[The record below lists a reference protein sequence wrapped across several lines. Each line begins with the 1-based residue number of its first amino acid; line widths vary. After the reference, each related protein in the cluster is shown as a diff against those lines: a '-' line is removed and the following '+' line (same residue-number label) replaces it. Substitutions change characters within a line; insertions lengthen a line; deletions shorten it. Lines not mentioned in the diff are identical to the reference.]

1 MDVEIRVLGPVE
13 LVVDGEVVHVG
24 GVRPLT
30 LLAALAL
37 DIGHAVPVDRL
48 VDDLW
53 SDHHP
58 EAAEADHQS
67 HISRLRAAVG
77 GERLVGEDRSYS
89 LALPPEAVD
98 AFRFERFTLDAERL
112 LPDDPR
118 AALDSVTEGMALW
131 RGEPFGSL
139 GDRAF
144 LRPASARLVELRA
157 AAIEIRLEAD
167 LALGHH
173 ARVIPLLDVLVG
185 EYPYRER
192 LWYLLA
198 DALARDGRRVEGLR
212 ALRRLERELGEV
224 GLVPSGDIRE
234 LEQQIIDEVPP
245 HVARLARHVAS

>member
-13 LVVDGEVVHVG
+13 LAVDGEVVHVG

-48 VDDLW
+48 LDDLW

-58 EAAEADHQS
+58 DAAEADLQS
-67 HISRLRAAVG
+67 HVSRLRA
-77 GERLVGEDRSYS
+77 LVGVDRLLAGDRSYT
-89 LALPPEAVD
+89 LDLPPDTVD
-98 AFRFERFTLDAERL
+98 AFRFERLTLDAERA

-118 AALDSVTEGMALW
+118 AALDAVAEGMALW

-139 GDRAF
+139 GERTF
-144 LRPASARLVELRA
+144 LRPAMSRLIELRGS
-157 AAIEIRLEAD
+157 AIEIRLEAD

-173 ARVIPLLDVLVG
+173 VRVIPLLEVLVG
-185 EYPYRER
+185 EFPFRER

-198 DALARDGRRVEGLR
+198 DALARDGRRVEALR
-212 ALRRLERELGEV
+212 ALRRLERELGDV
-224 GLVPSGDIRE
+224 GLVPSHEIRE

-245 HVARLARHVAS
+245 HVAKLARHVAV